1 MVVTPSVVFCVR
13 PQFETLLGQQR
24 ISAFVLLNGPIVS
37 RTLLSLLRATAHSYP
52 VVVAD
57 GAADLIRSVRPALT
71 PSHIV
76 GDMDSASSDAIEHF
90 RRRGTRIL
98 SKSSQYAND
107 FAKSMEVAI
116 DNRTNVEDPI
126 VVLGGQPGA
135 GRLDHFFG
143 NLQELCVRSEQG
155 IDVWWLGDRSVSMVL
170 SPGKHRIAVDP
181 SREGPKCGL
190 VPVAGAVE
198 RVTTNGL
205 RWNFTSQ
212 ETRFGKGGL
221 VSSSNEIIDAAV
233 IIETSGPLLWTCDV
247 DVNWE

>member
-1 MVVTPSVVFCVR
+1 M
-13 PQFETLLGQQR
+13 
-24 ISAFVLLNGPIVS
+24 NGPIVS
-37 RTLLSLLRATAHSYP
+37 RTLLSLLHARTHMYP

-57 GAADLIRSVRPALT
+57 GAADLIRSAKPTLI

-90 RRRGTRIL
+90 RRRGTHIV

-116 DNRTNVEDPI
+116 EHRTNMVDPI

-143 NLQELCVRSEQG
+143 NVQELCVRSEQG

-170 SPGKHRIAVDP
+170 SAGKHRIAVDP

-212 ETRFGKGGL
+212 ETRFGEGGV
-221 VSSSNEIIDAAV
+221 VSSSNEITEAAV

-247 DVNWE
+247 DVNWD